1 MSFLRVPSQKWI
13 FPGPLEL
20 GGLNQGQTL
29 ELPLEVLKGLCSGLW
44 VEWGQIHIHI
54 LCCSLHPWLKEEE
67 SSEVPNSMNGVAKR
81 LENHMQAK
89 IEDTASDQTQLYNC
103 TSKPTPYGLSTSY
116 LVSAIYLVHYT
127 SLCWL
132 FLMPLGLCF
141 PLSLEASFEV
151 EQLSGLKWVLRCCC
165 GLTRVHPKKI
175 CGSSNPHPSTCECD
189 LI

>member
-20 GGLNQGQTL
+20 GGLNQGQTK
-29 ELPLEVLKGLCSGLW
+29 PLSCLKGFRSGLW

-54 LCCSLHPWLKEEE
+54 LCCSLHPWLKEED

-103 TSKPTPYGLSTSY
+103 ILKLTPYGLSTSY
-116 LVSAIYLVHYT
+116 LMSCHLPC
-127 SLCWL
+127 SLYSSMLTFPTAPGPLL
-132 FLMPLGLCF
+132 FPWPRSF
-141 PLSLEASFEV
+141 FWSRTAEWFEV
-151 EQLSGLKWVLRCCC
+151 GAKVLLWVDSC
-165 GLTRVHPKKI
+165 PPQK
-175 CGSSNPHPSTCECD
+175 D
-189 LI
+189 M